1 MLEGLSSQLEGSEVR
16 EERMRICVKKYFDLI
31 VENLLNLNEYEK
43 VVFHL

>member
-1 MLEGLSSQLEGSEVR
+1 
-16 EERMRICVKKYFDLI
+16 MRICVKKYFDLI